1 MSASSDPQLFEAH
14 GGAGGEHERS
24 VAMHE
29 AGRGQ
34 VADRVVDTIAGREIV
49 GTVGQLAQE
58 LVYGEVR
65 GMNVEQ

>member
-1 MSASSDPQLFEAH
+1 LT
-14 GGAGGEHERS
+14 RS
-24 VAMHE
+24 
-29 AGRGQ
+29 R
-34 VADRVVDTIAGREIV
+34 GREIV